1 MIHNLEKNV
10 KGCFKRR
17 VSVTLAAL
25 TIFFITGNMGYALA
39 VLPEPYVTYDEFYS
53 TLEDVYEDVGVLVED
68 IEQNTKDIEDLDKH
82 LSTTMSDLGKLKRD
96 FDVAKEDVETNKE
109 NIKLLD
115 KYLGETSKNLGERI
129 EKEMSDR
136 ELKDKVHDAMV
147 EEHNKRLDK
156 IEDTVETH
164 DMAIKGLKIIKQIK
178 KLQKKL

>member
-39 VLPEPYVTYDEFYS
+39 VLPEPYVTYDE
-53 TLEDVYEDVGVLVED
+53 LEDVYEDVGVLVED

-82 LSTTMSDLGKLKRD
+82 LSTTMSDLGKLNRN
-96 FDVAKEDVETNKE
+96 FDVAKKDIETNKE